1 MDDQQERPIA
11 YVSRTLSAAKKHYSQ
26 LEKEALA
33 IIFAVK
39 KFHKYKYIYGRYFII
54 ESDHRPFSFL
64 FAEHKGIPQ
73 MASSRIQR
81 WALTLSAYQYTIHY
95 KAGKHL
101 TNADAFSR
109 LPAPATTVDR
119 QDMPED
125 LVQLINHLSS
135 TCISSANIKD
145 WTTKDPV
152 LSCVRR
158 FVMTGWPEDGLPTD
172 YQPYTSRR
180 DQLSVLDG
188 CLLWGSRVIVLP
200 QGRQV
205 ILDELH
211 ETHPGIN
218 KMKALAHSYLWWPG
232 MDNQIVNMVKSCSV
246 CQESRPTPA
255 VAPLHPW
262 EWPSQPWSR
271 IHLDFAGPFLD
282 HMFLVIVDAHSKWI
296 DVHLT

>member
-1 MDDQQERPIA
+1 MDDQTIT
-11 YVSRTLSAAKKHYSQ
+11 YVSRTLSAAEKHYSQ

-39 KFHKYKYIYGRYFII
+39 KFHKYIYGRYFII
-54 ESDHRPFSFL
+54 ESDHRPLSFL
-64 FAEHKGIPQ
+64 FVEH
-73 MASSRIQR
+73 IQR
-81 WALTLSAYQYTIHY
+81 WALTLSAYQYTIRY

-125 LVQLINHLSS
+125 LVQLINHFFTCINHLFS

-145 WTTKDPV
+145 WTTKDPS
-152 LSCVRR
+152 LSCVRK

-180 DQLSVLDG
+180 DQLSVLAG
-188 CLLWGSRVIVLP
+188 CLLWGSCVIVHP
-200 QGRQV
+200 QDRQV
-205 ILDELH
+205 ILD

-218 KMKALAHSYLWWPG
+218 KMKALARSYLW
-232 MDNQIVNMVKSCSV
+232 VFV
-246 CQESRPTPA
+246 
-255 VAPLHPW
+255 VAWHG
-262 EWPSQPWSR
+262 QP
-271 IHLDFAGPFLD
+271 D
-282 HMFLVIVDAHSKWI
+282 SK
-296 DVHLT
+296 HG